1 MTIYL
6 IRHGSAGKRNS
17 ADSRDGERNLDE
29 LGRRQ
34 AAAIADLLG
43 SKKITGVLSSP
54 YPRCV
59 QTVKPLAKSLG
70 LKVDRRP
77 GLSEGSMVDEA
88 WDLVTADPAVNVV
101 LCSHGDVIPEII
113 MRAEARGTD
122 LGKKVGFAK
131 ASVWTLRGW
140 NGITFRK
147 ATYRKTRT
155 E

>member
-17 ADSRDGERNLDE
+17 ADSNDGERHLDE
-29 LGRRQ
+29 VGRRQ
-34 AAAIADLLG
+34 ATAIADLLG
-43 SKKITGVLSSP
+43 TEKITRVLSSP

-59 QTVKPLAKSLG
+59 ETVKPLAKSLG
-70 LKVDRRP
+70 LKVERRP
-77 GLSEGSMVDEA
+77 GLSEGSTVDEA
-88 WDLVTADPAVNVV
+88 WDLVTADPAINVV

-113 MRAEARGTD
+113 RRAEVRGTE
-122 LGKKVGFAK
+122 LTKKVGFAK

-147 ATYRKTRT
+147 ATYRKIRT
-155 E
+155 D